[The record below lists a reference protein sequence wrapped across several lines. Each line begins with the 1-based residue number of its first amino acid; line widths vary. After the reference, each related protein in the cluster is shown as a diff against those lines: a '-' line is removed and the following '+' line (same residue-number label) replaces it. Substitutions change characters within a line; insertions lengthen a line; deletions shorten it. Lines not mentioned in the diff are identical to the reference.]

1 MKLRPYALA
10 SLLFLG
16 VFLLAIVVGMAI
28 GKWNPA
34 GIGETGTEELG
45 EEHGETTTL
54 PELHGYMN
62 LLEYLKE
69 NGISPECVAQ
79 KLGIAESDLNAEART
94 VAEKFG
100 LETYQLPEKY
110 TDCLS
115 AKEKDEVEK
124 DEGQMVPE
132 FKGYMNFLDWLENNG
147 YSTDCVASKLGI
159 PMMQLDAE
167 GKQVAD
173 MLKVMPEDLPKMVQ
187 DCKGLPPKDQQ
198 PAPDDG
204 NGSQPSVGQLPFLKG
219 TDNVLEYCRTNAVP
233 VDCVAGKLKI
243 KEADLN
249 KTGLD
254 IATQVGFAHV
264 EEIRKI
270 IGECAGK

>member
-10 SLLFLG
+10 GFLFLG

-45 EEHGETTTL
+45 EEHEETTTL

-79 KLGIAESDLNAEART
+79 KLGVAESELNIEART
-94 VAEKFG
+94 IAEKLG

-110 TDCLS
+110 KDCLP
-115 AKEKDEVEK
+115 AQEKDGEEK
-124 DEGQMVPE
+124 DEGRGIPE

-167 GKQVAD
+167 GKQIAD
-173 MLKVMPEDLPKMVQ
+173 MLKVTPEDLPKMVQ
-187 DCKGLPPKDQQ
+187 DCRGLPPKDQQ
-198 PAPDDG
+198 PAPGD
-204 NGSQPSVGQLPFLKG
+204 NGSQPSGQLPSIGNASNMPGYYKSNGIVDQLK
-219 TDNVLEYCRTNAVP
+219 TNKSNTQKAIDDLKKKTEEKRKAVE
-233 VDCVAGKLKI
+233 DLLKTFEDKAKNI
-243 KEADLN
+243 DK
-249 KTGLD
+249 K
-254 IATQVGFAHV
+254 
-264 EEIRKI
+264 R
-270 IGECAGK
+270 

>member
-10 SLLFLG
+10 GFLFLG

-45 EEHGETTTL
+45 EEHEETTTL

-79 KLGIAESDLNAEART
+79 KLGVAESELNIEART
-94 VAEKFG
+94 IAEKLG

-110 TDCLS
+110 KDCLP
-115 AKEKDEVEK
+115 AQEKDGEEK
-124 DEGQMVPE
+124 DEGRGIPE

-167 GKQVAD
+167 GKQIAD
-173 MLKVMPEDLPKMVQ
+173 MLKVTPEDLPKMVQ
-187 DCKGLPPKDQQ
+187 DCRGLPPKDQQ
-198 PAPDDG
+198 PAPGD
-204 NGSQPSVGQLPFLKG
+204 NGSQPSGQLPFLKG
-219 TDNVLEYCRTNAVP
+219 TDNVLEYCRTNAIP
-233 VDCVAGKLKI
+233 VDCVARKLKI
-243 KEADLN
+243 KEIDLN

-254 IATQVGFAHV
+254 IAAQVGFTHV

-270 IGECAGK
+270 IEECAKK